1 MIETTQTTRYPTADA
16 QEAQVAPGFSLEID
30 MPALPDLECTESS
43 SHDRNCAMA
52 VRIHLLSSKL
62 MALLSCDTQ
71 ILERL
76 IDRVVEASHTDI
88 EKSADLVC
96 VDGLWQR
103 IGSLAAED
111 FALVIQRKALLIKA
125 QIAEV
130 RAIGISAD
138 TGDLF
143 RLAATARLTRSAS
156 EFIPYDLLLNSS
168 LDEFRARCEGLEAN
182 VREIANFAARS
193 LRISYR
199 LAREAGHGLWGSP
212 LLFSSLVK
220 AAGYEYSLCPAKTK
234 RAFRTELISMQ
245 TEVVELATGA
255 DVPVNDMLWS
265 WDNFR
270 STCRLLDETLGRF
283 AILNRGLVEKAV
295 WNYSS
300 SGDPDSIRSAAQLGL
315 VRAMRRF
322 APEKG
327 WQFSTY
333 ATTWIQQC
341 ILRDLGMKDV
351 IRLPEG
357 SHKSLGKLSQLLK
370 EKPNASDAW
379 LSEESGLSLNE
390 VQNLMYFV
398 NQRSAVSM
406 DTLMAGDGDDPG
418 GGVHEYISDPNNNF
432 VDDLIE
438 DDTAAFVLDSI
449 SKVLSGKELS
459 ILSSRFG
466 LGNTPP
472 RTLKELAEEHS
483 LSPER
488 IRQIEVQA
496 VKKLRESDLAEALL
510 ELH

>member
-1 MIETTQTTRYPTADA
+1 MKESTQTTCNAAADA
-16 QEAQVAPGFSLEID
+16 REAPGFSLSVD
-30 MPALPDLECTESS
+30 LPALPDLQCTESS

-62 MALLSCDTQ
+62 MALISCDTQ

-76 IDRVVEASHTDI
+76 VDRVVEASHVDI

-96 VDGLWQR
+96 VGGLWQR
-103 IGSLAAED
+103 IGSVPAEE
-111 FALVIQRKALLIKA
+111 FALLVQRKALLIKS

-130 RAIGISAD
+130 RAIGFSAD

-143 RLAATARLTRSAS
+143 RLAATSRLMRSAS
-156 EFIPYDLLLNSS
+156 ELIPYDLFLNSS
-168 LDEFRARCEGLEAN
+168 LEEFRSRCVELEAG

-193 LRISYR
+193 MRISYR
-199 LAREAGHGLWGSP
+199 QAREAGHGLWGSP
-212 LLFSSLVK
+212 LLYSSLVK

-234 RAFRTELISMQ
+234 RAFRSELISMQ
-245 TEVVELATGA
+245 SAVVQLATGA
-255 DVPVNDMLWS
+255 DVPVNDVLS
-265 WDNFR
+265 CWDNFR
-270 STCRLLDETLGRF
+270 STSRLLDETLGRF
-283 AILNRGLVEKAV
+283 ATANRGLVEKAV

-357 SHKSLGKLSQLLK
+357 SHKALGTLSQLLK
-370 EKPNASDAW
+370 EKPNASHAW
-379 LSEESGLSLNE
+379 LAEESGLSMYE

-398 NQRSAVSM
+398 NQRSAISM
-406 DTLMAGDGDDPG
+406 DSLMAGESGDA
-418 GGVHEYISDPNNNF
+418 GGVHEHISDPNNNF
-432 VDDLIE
+432 IDDLVE
-438 DDTAAFVLDSI
+438 EDTAAFVHDAI
-449 SKVLSGKELS
+449 RQILSDKELA
-459 ILSSRFG
+459 ILTARFG
-466 LGNTPP
+466 LGNATP
-472 RTLKELAEEHS
+472 RTLKELADEHS

-496 VKKLRESDLAEALL
+496 VKKLRESDLAEALM
-510 ELH
+510 ELQ

>member
-1 MIETTQTTRYPTADA
+1 MKEATQAKNQPAAEATAH
-16 QEAQVAPGFSLEID
+16 PGFSLCLD
-30 MPALPDLECTESS
+30 LPPLPDLQCTESS

-76 IDRVVEASHTDI
+76 VDRVVEASHGDI
-88 EKSADLVC
+88 ERSADLVC

-103 IGSLAAED
+103 IGSVPAEE
-111 FALVIQRKALLIKA
+111 FSLLIQRKALLIKS

-143 RLAATARLTRSAS
+143 RMAATARLTRSAS

-168 LDEFRARCEGLEAN
+168 LEEFRARCLELEVG

-199 LAREAGHGLWGSP
+199 QAREAGHGLWGSP
-212 LLFSSLVK
+212 VLYSSLVK

-234 RAFRTELISMQ
+234 RAFRSELISMQ
-245 TEVVELATGA
+245 TAVVHLATGA
-255 DVPVNDMLWS
+255 DVPVNDMLWC

-270 STCRLLDETLGRF
+270 STSRLLDETLGRF
-283 AILNRGLVEKAV
+283 ATANRGLVEKAV

-327 WQFSTY
+327 WKFSTY

-357 SHKSLGKLSQLLK
+357 SHKALGTLSHLLK
-370 EKPNASDAW
+370 DKPNASDAW
-379 LSEESGLSLNE
+379 LAEKSGLSRYE

-406 DTLMAGDGDDPG
+406 DSLMVGDASDA
-418 GGVHEYISDPNNNF
+418 GGVHEHISDPNNNF
-432 VDDLIE
+432 IDDLIE
-438 DDTAAFVLDSI
+438 EDTAAFVLDTI
-449 SKVLSGKELS
+449 RQVLSDKELA
-459 ILSSRFG
+459 ILTARFG
-466 LGNTPP
+466 LGNASP
-472 RTLKELAEEHS
+472 RTLKELADEYS

-496 VKKLRESDLAEALL
+496 VKKLRDSDLAEALM
-510 ELH
+510 ELQ

>member
-1 MIETTQTTRYPTADA
+1 MKEAIQATNQPAAEAA
-16 QEAQVAPGFSLEID
+16 QGPGFSLD
-30 MPALPDLECTESS
+30 LDLPTLPDLQCTESS

-76 IDRVVEASHTDI
+76 VDRAVEASQGDI
-88 EKSADLVC
+88 DRSVDLIC
-96 VDGLWQR
+96 TDGLWQR
-103 IGSLAAED
+103 IGSVPAED
-111 FALVIQRKALLIKA
+111 FSLVIQRKALLIKS

-143 RLAATARLTRSAS
+143 RMAATTRLTRSAS

-168 LDEFRARCEGLEAN
+168 LEEFRARCLELEEG
-182 VREIANFAARS
+182 VREIANFAARR

-199 LAREAGHGLWGSP
+199 QAREAGHGLWGSP
-212 LLFSSLVK
+212 VLYSSLVK

-234 RAFRTELISMQ
+234 RAFRSELIDMQ
-245 TEVVELATGA
+245 AAVVQLATGA
-255 DVPVNDMLWS
+255 DVPVNDMLWC

-270 STCRLLDETLGRF
+270 STSRLLDETLGRF
-283 AILNRGLVEKAV
+283 ATANRGLVEKAV

-357 SHKSLGKLSQLLK
+357 SHKALGTLSQLLK
-370 EKPNASDAW
+370 DKPNASEAW
-379 LSEESGLSLNE
+379 LADESGLSQFE
-390 VQNLMYFV
+390 VKNLMYFV

-406 DTLMAGDGDDPG
+406 DSLMAGDTGDA
-418 GGVHEYISDPNNNF
+418 GGVHEHICDPNNNF
-432 VDDLIE
+432 IDDLIE
-438 DDTAAFVLDSI
+438 EDTAAFVLDSI
-449 SKVLSGKELS
+449 RQVLSAKELGV
-459 ILSSRFG
+459 LTARFG
-466 LGNTPP
+466 LGNTSP
-472 RTLKELAEEHS
+472 RTLKELADEYS

-496 VKKLRESDLAEALL
+496 VKKLRESDLAEALM
-510 ELH
+510 ELQ